1 MDLRDFHGPNAGY
14 ILELYERF
22 RRDPSSVDPASR
34 TVFERWRP
42 EPDGGLAGAE
52 TIPAVSLERA
62 VKAANLSQAVRE
74 YGHLG
79 ARLDPLGRKPPGET
93 SLSLEFHGLTED
105 DLRALPAG
113 LVGGPATE
121 GARDAEEAIRRLREM
136 YSGTLG
142 YDCDHLR
149 SADERRWLRDAAE
162 SRRFYPSM
170 RPADPVALLS
180 KLTQV
185 EVFER
190 FLHRAFPG
198 KYRFSIEGLDV
209 LIPMLDEV
217 LQMAIGAGACTI
229 LIGMAHR
236 GRLNVLAHILNKP
249 YSQILA
255 EFKDPIRPAFISSEV
270 GYTGDVKYHKGA
282 RRELRNGDPTC
293 LVVTIPPNPSHL
305 EAIDPVL
312 EGMTRAAGTTVDK
325 GGQLAFNPKVTLPI
339 LVHGDAAFPGQG
351 VVAET
356 LNLSRLCGYW
366 TGGTLHIIANNQLGF
381 TTMPYDSRSTLHAS
395 DLAKG
400 FEIPVVHVNADD
412 PEACLAAARLA
423 FAYRDKFH
431 KDFVIDL
438 IGYRRHGHNEGDEP
452 SFTQPVMYKTV
463 TRHPT
468 VRELW
473 AKALEERGVVKGDE
487 ADKMVAAAMEVLQRE
502 LETLEPAEDLQEQ
515 VPATPPPGAARKTKT
530 AVPLERLRTLNRAL
544 VSLPERFRVHPK
556 LEKLI
561 ARRREALDDPD
572 ASSVDWAIAEGLA
585 LASILEDGIAVRM
598 TGQDIER
605 GTFSQ
610 HNAVFY
616 DAEDGKRFVPLQAL
630 PKAGAPFEIYN
641 SPLSENAALAFEYG
655 YNIQEPGRLVLWE
668 AQYGDFIN
676 GAQTVVDEFLVSA
689 RSKWGQTPSLVMLLP
704 HGYEGAGPD
713 HSSARLER
721 FLRLAAETNLRLAY
735 PTTAAQYFH
744 LLRRQAALLGRDPL
758 PLVVLTPKSL
768 LRNAFSASRPVEL
781 AKGGW
786 EPVLPDTMALNQPE
800 RIEQVLICS
809 GKFGVDL
816 LTSDRKE
823 AHPETAIVRMEQIYP
838 FPADALLGVLKRFSK
853 LKVLKWVQEE
863 PRNMGALGF
872 WNEQLNESFGQ
883 KLRSI
888 NERLVFGLVA
898 RSPNSSPAEGSSSVH
913 ANTQASLISRS
924 FGDEAEPELRSAAD
938 AQASAR

>member
-14 ILELYERF
+14 ILDLYDRYQ
-22 RRDPSSVDPASR
+22 RDPSSVDPATR
-34 TVFERWRP
+34 AVFEKWQPKPDAIRSVT
-42 EPDGGLAGAE
+42 EPVAG
-52 TIPAVSLERA
+52 PLLERA
-62 VKAANLSQAVRE
+62 VKATNLAQAIRE

-79 ARLDPLGRKPPGET
+79 ARLDPLGRKPPGDP
-93 SLSLEFHGLTED
+93 SLSLRFHGLTED
-105 DLRALPAG
+105 DLRALPADI
-113 LVGGPATE
+113 VGGPVAS
-121 GARDAEEAIRRLREM
+121 GARDAEEAISRLREV
-136 YSGTLG
+136 YSGHLG
-142 YDCDHLR
+142 FDCDHVR
-149 SADERRWLRDAAE
+149 SAGERQWLREAAE
-162 SRRFYPSM
+162 SRRFHPSTH
-170 RPADPVALLS
+170 PVDAVALLS
-180 KLTQV
+180 RLTQV

-190 FLHRAFPG
+190 FLQRAFPG

-209 LIPMLDEV
+209 LVPMLDQI
-217 LQMAIGAGACTI
+217 LDMAVGAGACTI

-236 GRLNVLAHILNKP
+236 GRLNVLAHVLNKP

-255 EFKDPIRPAFISSEV
+255 EFKDPIRPDFMSSEV

-282 RRELRNGDPTC
+282 RRELRNGEPSC

-312 EGMTRAAGTTVDK
+312 EGMTRAAGTKVDK
-325 GGQLAFNPKVTLPI
+325 PGQPAFNPKVTLPI
-339 LVHGDAAFPGQG
+339 AVHGDAAFPGQG

-366 TGGTLHIIANNQLGF
+366 TGGTLHVIANNQLGF
-381 TTMPYDSRSTLHAS
+381 TTLPFDSRSTLHAS

-412 PEACLAAARLA
+412 PEACITAARLA

-452 SFTQPVMYKTV
+452 SFTQPLMYKVV
-463 TRHPT
+463 TQHPT

-473 AKALEERGVVKGDE
+473 AEALGKRGVIKEGDAE
-487 ADKMVAAAMEVLQRE
+487 KLLSERMEILQRE
-502 LETLEPAEDLQEQ
+502 LDTLEPAEDLQEPM
-515 VPATPPPGAARKTKT
+515 PATPPPGAARKVNT
-530 AVPLERLRTLNRAL
+530 AVPLERLRALNKAL
-544 VSLPERFRVHPK
+544 GSLPDGFRLHPK
-556 LEKLI
+556 LEKLVT
-561 ARRREALDDPD
+561 RRRDALDEPE
-572 ASSVDWAIAEGLA
+572 APAVDWAIAEILA
-585 LASILEDGIAVRM
+585 LASILEDGTAVRM

-616 DAEDGKRFVPLQAL
+616 DAENGRQFVPLQAL
-630 PKAGAPFEIYN
+630 PQAAAPFEIYN
-641 SPLSENAALAFEYG
+641 SPLSENAVLGFEYG

-676 GAQTVVDEFLVSA
+676 GAQVVVDEFLASA

-768 LRNAFSASRPVEL
+768 LRNPFSASRPVEL
-781 AKGGW
+781 AKGRW
-786 EPVLPDTMALNQPE
+786 EPVLPDDLALGHPE
-800 RIEQVLICS
+800 KIEQVLVCS
-809 GKFGVDL
+809 GKVGVDL
-816 LTSDRKE
+816 LTSKRKE
-823 AHPETAIVRMEQIYP
+823 AHPETAVIRLEQIYP
-838 FPADALLGVLKRFSK
+838 FPTDALLAVLKRFSN
-853 LKVLKWVQEE
+853 LQVVKWVQEE

-872 WNEQLNESFGQ
+872 WQEQLSESLGQ
-883 KLRSI
+883 KLRST
-888 NERLVFGLVA
+888 NDRLVFDVVA
-898 RSPNSSPAEGSSSVH
+898 RAPNSSPAEGSSSVH
-913 ANTQASLISRS
+913 ANIQASLISRA
-924 FGDEAEPELRSAAD
+924 FGEGTDPELRTAAD